1 MAPEP
6 APSKAWRVSLQ
17 LVQYGDGLVWLAEIR
32 RPGEVIGI
40 RVADLDAVEAV
51 ACAVRVARHG
61 IADARSVR
69 GARAQLT

>member
-40 RVADLDAVEAV
+40 RVADLDAVEA
-51 ACAVRVARHG
+51 RTARDWAHINAL
-61 IADARSVR
+61 IALAAAEDAA
-69 GARAQLT
+69 AR